1 MLEVL
6 SKPLDEIGIVD
17 IQSLIDSEAPE
28 GEQIEFKKELPG
40 ERGTPDPWGNGENKI
55 GNHAKDTIL
64 KEIVAFANAYGGV
77 LLIGI
82 EESDEKPAVAAKI
95 SPIPR
100 CNDLAERLKLV
111 FRDRVEPQLVR
122 IDIVGVPID
131 GESGVVV
138 IRVGRSRL
146 APHRVTK
153 TRICPVRR
161 ADRSEEMT
169 MREIQDMT
177 LNVSRGWERLERR
190 LSERSE
196 RFPEE
201 FGRLE
206 QHENAFGIRFTAVP
220 VVDEIRFDHVFQQG
234 SIVRELD
241 MSWRTITQESPTSRQ
256 NLDIPPDFPP
266 TTWRPLL
273 RGARA
278 EAYPPIPDYL
288 PECLGYREIYC
299 DGLVELGYVS
309 IAGTV
314 DAPYYLYPD
323 WPIVMFANLAAWA
336 DHIRKQVG
344 VSTVEYALEVETRN
358 LGNSGFVGRS
368 GGVRWRQPPMLSNA
382 KFPTYPLND
391 PDEIP
396 ELLAWFHRD
405 FWNSIGRD
413 GGTVAFLLG

>member
-1 MLEVL
+1 MRCCP
-6 SKPLDEIGIVD
+6 SLDEIGIAD
-17 IQSLIDSEAPE
+17 IQSLIDSEVPE

-77 LLIGI
+77 LIIGI

-100 CNDLAERLKLV
+100 CNDLADRLKLV
-111 FRDRVEPQLVR
+111 FRDRVEPQLTR
-122 IDIVGVPID
+122 LDIVGVPIED
-131 GESGVVV
+131 ESGVVV

-177 LNVSRGWERLERR
+177 LNVSRGRERLERR
-190 LSERSE
+190 LSQRSE
-196 RFPEE
+196 RFPKE

-206 QHENAFGIRFTAVP
+206 EHENAFGIRLTAVP
-220 VVDEIRFDHVFQQG
+220 VVDEVRFDHVFQQG

-241 MSWRTITQESPTSRQ
+241 MSWRAIIQQSPNGRQ
-256 NLDIPPDFPP
+256 NLDVPPDFPP

-278 EAYPPIPDYL
+278 EAYPPIPDYKPSL
-288 PECLGYREIYC
+288 LGYREIYC

-314 DAPYYLYPD
+314 DTPFFLSPD

-336 DHIRKQVG
+336 DHIRKQGG
-344 VSTVEYALEVETRN
+344 VSTIEYALEVETRN
-358 LGNSGFVGRS
+358 LGNAGFVGKRES
-368 GGVRWRQPPMLSNA
+368 VRWRQPPRLSDA

-391 PDEIP
+391 PDEIA

-405 FWNSIGRD
+405 FWNSISRD
-413 GGTVAFLLG
+413 GGTVAFVLG